1 LLSFASLIA
10 RNSIRSRRRSVLT
23 ILSIAVSFCMIGVL
37 MAMYSLFFLSEPA
50 ADQALRLIVRN
61 RISFANPIPISYV
74 DKIKAVPGV
83 REVMIQQ
90 WFGGTYKDPHESTN
104 NFARFAI
111 EPAKLFRLHPEY
123 EISNAEVRS
132 FLKIRNSCII
142 GRALAERLGIKLG
155 DRITLVGDIFPARLE
170 LIVAGFYESAIDN
183 EVLYFHNQYLKESLR
198 KDPDY
203 AIMLMV
209 MVNKVDS
216 VTAVA
221 RRIDDLFHNS
231 AAQTKTE
238 TEQAFR
244 LNFLSYIGNIKLFL
258 FVVCASLAGTVLLV
272 ASNSITISVRERAQ
286 EVGIMK
292 ALGFSADTVLFLI
305 AGEAML
311 MGVAGGFLGLC
322 GAEAII
328 SAMRNLPVVM
338 VSLTTLSLSP
348 GLMAIELCLAAAC
361 GMVASV
367 PSAWSASRRP
377 IAECLQQAD

>member
-90 WFGGTYKDPHESTN
+90 WFGGTYKDPHEPTN

-111 EPAKLFRLHPEY
+111 EPTKLFRLHPEY

-311 MGVAGGFLGLC
+311 MGVVGGFLGLC